1 MPINLYHTG
10 EFQQMTILYY
20 ENMPIQIYK
29 KVEFMG
35 VKIIQ
40 ACFRDDIFLIF
51 TKYIGFY
58 ISCKLSPKETG
69 DKLHEMSKPIYMK
82 CQSLFSQKKTNS

>member
-1 MPINLYHTG
+1 MLSSKNKKNNVYRCKPQ
-10 EFQQMTILYY
+10 FYY
-20 ENMPIQIYK
+20 I

-58 ISCKLSPKETG
+58 ISCKLSPKEIG
-69 DKLHEMSKPIYMK
+69 DNLHEMSKPIYMK
-82 CQSLFSQKKTNS
+82 CQSLFSQKETNS